1 MCICACPCVSVRDHV
16 YLCASACVCVCVS
29 VCVFVNAY
37 LSLCFRDKSLN
48 PNICGATFWS
58 THAWRCSTQLMARNH
73 IGSRR
78 GHRQCAVL
86 HSFLGGEHVRRR
98 LHVVLDKQDKASSQH
113 QWPDLPSTADPAC
126 SSAASSSAAPKDMPS
141 LQSRHLT

>member
-1 MCICACPCVSVRDHV
+1 MRVHVYQCVTMCI
-16 YLCASACVCVCVS
+16 SATLRVCVCVS

-58 THAWRCSTQLMARNH
+58 THAWRCSTQRMARNH
-73 IGSRR
+73 IGSGR

-98 LHVVLDKQDKASSQH
+98 LHVVLDKQDEASSQH
-113 QWPDLPSTADPAC
+113 QWPELPSTAGPAS
-126 SSAASSSAAPKDMPS
+126 SSAASSSAAPKDVPNM
-141 LQSRHLT
+141 QSRHVT